1 MAKFS
6 QAGRIMSLTT
16 PLGEDALLLE
26 TLTGT
31 ESLSALFKFELG
43 LLAPSATRVAF
54 DRILGQNVVIKF
66 PVGDASRFVHGIVS
80 RFSQGPEVR
89 GGAGGDVTFVRYRAE
104 VVPKLWLL
112 GRQARSRTFQHLSV
126 PDILKKVLAAVPT
139 RYNVQGTYE
148 KRDYCAQYRETDLA
162 FAQRLMEEE
171 GIFYYFA
178 HAADGHT
185 MVIADAAAAHA
196 DVPVEAA
203 LKFEVL
209 EGGTRPEDRITGWEK
224 SQELRSGKVTL
235 WDHSLE
241 LTGQTLEAVSPSL
254 DTVKVGTVDHKIVLP
269 VNKDLEIYDYPGLFA
284 QRFDGIDSGGSPQ
297 AAVLNKV
304 FQDNTRT
311 AKLRMQ
317 QEAARSVKID
327 GLSTVKQLTA
337 GHAFTLGQHPDGD
350 GKYVVTQV
358 RHTATLEGAFTGKPN
373 AASIGY
379 HNAFECVPFALP
391 YRPPTTVPRPVIHGT
406 QTATVVGASGQE
418 IVTDK
423 YGRVKVQF
431 PWDREG
437 QKDQNSSC
445 WVRVATSWAG
455 QQWGAISLPRV
466 GQEVVV
472 AFEEGD
478 PDRPIVVGSV
488 YNDLMMPPYTLP
500 DEKTK
505 STVKSRSSL
514 EGKAENFNE
523 IRFEDKKDS
532 EEIYVHAEKDF
543 NRVVENNDTHKIGF
557 VKKDKGDQTVEVF
570 NNQLVTVGGGKG
582 DAADGSHTFTIW
594 NDQTI
599 TVGSGKGQNKAG
611 SQTLSVYKD
620 RTATLETGNETVIVK
635 QGKRLVQIDTGDD
648 THHVKTGDRVVNVD
662 TGNDTHTVK
671 TGNREV
677 SIDTGNDTLTVKTG
691 NQTTKV
697 SLGKSSLEAMQKI
710 EFKVGGSSIVIDNT
724 GVTIKGMKVSVE
736 AQLSAEVK
744 GVMTKI
750 DGSAML
756 QMKGGITMIG

>member
-1 MAKFS
+1 VAKFS
-6 QAGRIMSLTT
+6 QAGRFMSLTT
-16 PLGEDALLLE
+16 QLGDDALLLE

-31 ESLSALFKFELG
+31 ESLSALFRFDLG

-54 DRILGQNVVIKF
+54 DRILGSNVVVKF
-66 PVGDASRFVHGIVS
+66 PVGGGTRFVHGIVN
-80 RFSQGPEVR
+80 RFAQGPEVR

-112 GRQARSRTFQHLSV
+112 GRQARSRTFQQLNV
-126 PDILKKVLAAVPT
+126 PDILRAVLAGVPT
-139 RYNVQGTYE
+139 RYNLQTTYE
-148 KRDYCAQYRETDLA
+148 KRDYVAQYRETDLA
-162 FAQRLMEEE
+162 FAARLMEEE
-171 GIFYYFA
+171 GIYYYFT

-185 MVIADAAAAHA
+185 MVIADNVAAHA
-196 DVPVEAA
+196 DVPVAAA
-203 LKFEVL
+203 LLFDTI
-209 EGGTRPEDRITGWEK
+209 EGASRPEDRVTGWEK

-235 WDHSLE
+235 WDHSFE
-241 LTGQTLEAVSPSL
+241 LTGQNLEAVSPGL
-254 DTVKVGTVDHKIVLP
+254 ETVKVGTVDHKLVLP
-269 VNKDLEIYDYPGLFA
+269 VNKDLEIYDYPGLYA
-284 QRFDGIDSGGSPQ
+284 QRFDGIDPGG
-297 AAVLNKV
+297 AARAGDLSKIH
-304 FQDNTRT
+304 QDKTRT

-317 QEAARSVKID
+317 QETAQAVKID
-327 GLSTVKQLTA
+327 GVSSCKQLTA
-337 GHAFTLGQHPDGD
+337 GHAFTLDRHPDGN
-350 GKYVVTQV
+350 GKYVVTHV
-358 RHTATLEGAFTGKPN
+358 RHTATLEGAYTGAEN
-373 AASIGY
+373 SAIGY
-379 HNAFECVPFALP
+379 NNAFECIPHALP
-391 YRPPTTVPRPVIHGT
+391 YRPPPSVPRPVIHGT
-406 QTATVVGASGQE
+406 QTATVVGPSGQE

-423 YGRVKVQF
+423 YARIKIQF

-437 QKDQNSSC
+437 QRDQNSSC

-488 YNDLMMPPYTLP
+488 YNDAMMPPYTLP

-514 EGKAENFNE
+514 NGTAENFNE
-523 IRFEDKKDS
+523 IRFEDKKGS

-543 NRVVENNDTHKIGF
+543 NRVVENNDTHKIGY
-557 VKKDKGDQTVEVF
+557 VKKAKGDQTVEVF
-570 NNQLVTVGGGKG
+570 NNQLVTVGGGKS

-594 NDQTI
+594 NNQTI
-599 TVGSGKGQNKAG
+599 TVGSGKGTNKDG

-648 THHVKTGDRVVNVD
+648 THHVKTGNRFVNVD

-677 SIDTGNDTLTVKTG
+677 SVDTGNDTLTIKVG
-691 NQTTKV
+691 NQATKV
-697 SLGKSSLEAMQKI
+697 SAGKSSLEAMQKI
-710 EFKVGGSSIVIDNT
+710 ELKVGGSSIVIDQS

-744 GVMTKI
+744 GVMTKV